1 VDSHNESNAKLS
13 NKFISK
19 RISDD
24 SMSHLLL
31 SSANYSPASA
41 NYIDPLSS
49 TNTGILLAK
58 KKLQFP
64 NQNCEVYEDI
74 NLHSIK
80 GNEYCYL
87 PAPIILQNDGFSL
100 PTSPR
105 TSSSSN
111 DSRLL
116 DNEIQPST
124 SKSTSQSNS
133 PNANKKNL
141 IPCPP
146 KTLPPDMGVKV
157 NAPKNDENDENDDY
171 DVPDANKITP
181 QNEYTTYLVKDEI
194 GKNVD
199 QEECLDYQVPINIPK
214 TDKNE

>member
-100 PTSPR
+100 PTSSR

-157 NAPKNDENDENDDY
+157 NAPKNDENDDY